1 MRYWSLLFLSMSVLA
16 VACFVYAPLDP
27 DWWLA
32 PNASA
37 HGPLA
42 FGAKVDRLFFL
53 ILWITGGVFIVTELA
68 MAYVL
73 WRYPR
78 TVEKKAHYTHG
89 SKTLELIW
97 TIIPAIL
104 LVYLTVDQMGTWAEI
119 KFQSARPEVQT
130 LAEVTARQFQWVV
143 RYAGP
148 DGRLN
153 TEDDLRTVNDLHVVK
168 DTPVVINLKTKDV
181 LHSFFLPEMR
191 IKQDAV
197 PGLTIPV
204 WFDAD
209 EAGAYDLV
217 CAELCGWGHYK
228 MRGVVTVH
236 DSREDFDEWQQQAL
250 REQNRSQLA
259 SPETV
264 SASEGE

>member
-1 MRYWSLLFLSMSVLA
+1 MRYWSVLFFLMSALA
-16 VACFVYAPLDP
+16 AACFFYAPFDP

-37 HGPLA
+37 NGPLA
-42 FGAKVDRLFFL
+42 FGAKVDRLFFV
-53 ILWITGGVFIVTELA
+53 ILFITGGVFLITEAA
-68 MAYVL
+68 MVFVL
-73 WRYPR
+73 WKYPQSVR
-78 TVEKKAHYTHG
+78 KTAHYTHG
-89 SKTLELIW
+89 SKTLELVW
-97 TIIPAIL
+97 TIIPLIL

-119 KFQSARPEVQT
+119 KFQSNRPEVRT
-130 LAEVTARQFQWVV
+130 HAEVSAMQFHWDV
-143 RYAGP
+143 RYPGS
-148 DGRLN
+148 DGKIG
-153 TEDDLRTVNDLHVVK
+153 TEDDLHGVNDLHVVK
-168 DTPVVINLKTKDV
+168 DTRVLINLKTKDV

-209 EAGAYDLV
+209 SAGTYDLV

-228 MRGVVTVH
+228 MRGVLTVH
-236 DSREDFDEWQQQAL
+236 DSQADFDEWQTQAL
-250 REQNRSQLA
+250 REQNRSQL

-264 SASEGE
+264 AANEGE